1 MSSTISFDITAL
13 EHSSEAAGKFLETLG
28 KTDLRTMTKREWMD
42 FLTIICQ
49 TYRLKFDEEQSK
61 LGPIPF

>member
-1 MSSTISFDITAL
+1 MSTSIPFDITAL
-13 EHSSEAAGKFLETLG
+13 EHSSDAAGKFLETLG

-49 TYRLKFDEEQSK
+49 TYRLKFDESQLE
-61 LGPIPF
+61 LGPVPF